1 VSRSNPVLEAEGAF
15 RRRQS
20 SPAVRFLMVNAA
32 ALVLHLTLALTAKT
46 QLAAEVMGPMTV
58 GVLLLVGH
66 GFLLLW
72 TARLYTSAVV
82 SADRGQA

>member
-1 VSRSNPVLEAEGAF
+1 MSRSHPVLETKGAF

-20 SPAVRFLMVNAA
+20 SPAGRFLMVNAA
-32 ALVLHLTLALTAKT
+32 ALVLHLTLALVAKT

-66 GFLLLW
+66 GVLLLW
-72 TARLYTSAVV
+72 TAHLYTSAVV